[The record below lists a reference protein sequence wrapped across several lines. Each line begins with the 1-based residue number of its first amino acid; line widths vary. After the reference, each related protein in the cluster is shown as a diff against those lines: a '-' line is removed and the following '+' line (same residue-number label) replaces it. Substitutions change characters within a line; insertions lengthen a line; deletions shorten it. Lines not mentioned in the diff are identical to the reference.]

1 MCYCYVRMS
10 ERDIT
15 TLNARLLRAV
25 ERKSRDKVE
34 SLLDRG
40 AEVNA
45 SYLLFSVCY

>member
-15 TLNARLLRAV
+15 RLNRRLRRAV
-25 ERKSRDKVE
+25 WSKSRDKVE
-34 SLLDRG
+34 RLLHLG

-45 SYLLFSVCY
+45 FDDRTVCY

>member
-10 ERDIT
+10 ERDIKR
-15 TLNARLLRAV
+15 LNDRLLRAA
-25 ERKSRDKVE
+25 ETESRDYVE

-45 SYLLFSVCY
+45 CDNVCY